1 MHGGAFLATGQLKMG
16 DLRICACHVGNL
28 PPPPPPLTCALF
40 VCPLQKEFLA
50 ATTEKDIFD
59 HLGLEYME
67 PWQRN
72 A

>member
-1 MHGGAFLATGQLKMG
+1 MDLHVSHGQPSAVSLTVAFL
-16 DLRICACHVGNL
+16 
-28 PPPPPPLTCALF
+28 F
-40 VCPLQKEFLA
+40 QKEFLA